1 MIETTS
7 RSLEPTKW
15 TVAAVVLFVTD
26 HDIDERPEKS
36 NNCSRCY
43 QCLSWDTAN
52 HGAYCR
58 FAVKAKHARRKV
70 VDSCVCLIRY

>member
-15 TVAAVVLFVTD
+15 TVAAVVLFVTP

-36 NNCSRCY
+36 NNCFRCY

-52 HGAYCR
+52 QKRHPNDAPYCR
-58 FAVKAKHARRKV
+58 FAVEAIVQSKA
-70 VDSCVCLIRY
+70 CET